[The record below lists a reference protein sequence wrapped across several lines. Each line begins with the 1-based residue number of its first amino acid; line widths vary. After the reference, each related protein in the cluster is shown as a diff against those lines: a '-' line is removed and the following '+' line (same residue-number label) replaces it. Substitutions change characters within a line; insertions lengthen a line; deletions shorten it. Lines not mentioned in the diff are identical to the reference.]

1 MAKLIHSS
9 EEREAADKPSEPAT
23 RVAAS
28 DNKKEAENE
37 DELDEL
43 VVTKQE
49 SDEWAISI
57 AQSGAVEADDFDKAD
72 AYDETSAD

>member
-43 VVTKQE
+43 VVTK
-49 SDEWAISI
+49 
-57 AQSGAVEADDFDKAD
+57 
-72 AYDETSAD
+72 